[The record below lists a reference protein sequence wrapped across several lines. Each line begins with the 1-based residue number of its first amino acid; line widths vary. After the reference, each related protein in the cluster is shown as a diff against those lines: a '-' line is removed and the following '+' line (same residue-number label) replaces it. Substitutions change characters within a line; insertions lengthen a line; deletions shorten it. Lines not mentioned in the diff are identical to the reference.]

1 MKKIKN
7 GILKNANRLRFKKSF
22 VLLACALFLLVGVVD
37 GTAAF
42 LMTKTDNVQ
51 NNFEYGNVATRVQED
66 FDDNG
71 LVKSNVSIQNTG
83 NISAYIRAT
92 VVVTWQDYEGN
103 VLSDI
108 PKEGTDYTIIYT
120 AQGWKQGTDGYW
132 YYQTAVP
139 ASKYT
144 GQLISGCNRGATK
157 APVDGYTLHVEI
169 LADAI
174 QAEPADAVKEAWP
187 NGPLGGK

>member
-51 NNFEYGNVATRVQED
+51 NNFEYGNVATIVQED

-120 AQGWKQGTDGYW
+120 APGWKQGTDGYW